1 MIQALKS
8 NTLPGNYSQE
18 LHKRYQQAVP
28 IGVYNLTPLYV
39 QSAKGAMITDVD
51 GNNFID
57 FAGGIGAM
65 VAMELVTDRVT
76 KEPAKELTAQL
87 IKEFWKNGLISIGA
101 GIHDNVL
108 RFLPPLVISNE
119 EIDKGFEIINQAFE
133 ALCQNSK
140 RSGE

>member
-39 QSAKGAMITDVD
+39 QSEKEAMITDVD

-65 VAMELVTDRVT
+65 ELVTDHVT

-87 IKEFWKNGLISIGA
+87 IKEFWENGLISIGA

>member
-1 MIQALKS
+1 MIPALKS

-39 QSAKGAMITDVD
+39 QSEKEAMITDVD

-65 VAMELVTDRVT
+65 ELVTDHVT

-87 IKEFWKNGLISIGA
+87 IKEFWENGLISIGA

>member
-1 MIQALKS
+1 VIQALKS

-39 QSAKGAMITDVD
+39 QSEKEAMITDVD

-57 FAGGIGAM
+57 FAGG
-65 VAMELVTDRVT
+65 
-76 KEPAKELTAQL
+76 
-87 IKEFWKNGLISIGA
+87 IGA

>member
-1 MIQALKS
+1 M
-8 NTLPGNYSQE
+8 
-18 LHKRYQQAVP
+18 
-28 IGVYNLTPLYV
+28 YV

-76 KEPAKELTAQL
+76 KEAAKELTAQL

-119 EIDKGFEIINQAFE
+119 EIDMGFEIINQAFE
-133 ALCQNSK
+133 ALCQNSE

>member
-1 MIQALKS
+1 MIQTLKS

-39 QSAKGAMITDVD
+39 QSEKEAMITDVD

-65 VAMELVTDRVT
+65 ELVTDHVT
-76 KEPAKELTAQL
+76 KEAAKELTAQL

-133 ALCQNSK
+133 ALCQNSE